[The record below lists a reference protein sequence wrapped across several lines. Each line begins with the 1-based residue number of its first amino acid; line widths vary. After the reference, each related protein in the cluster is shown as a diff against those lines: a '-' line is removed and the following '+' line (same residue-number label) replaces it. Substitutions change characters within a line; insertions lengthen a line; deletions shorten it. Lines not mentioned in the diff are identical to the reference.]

1 MMQCLF
7 VLFDELILGFCYSD
21 LTLEAGRFELAS
33 SNTLVLQ
40 ANQLTKCASQRE
52 VNSLLESVGLM
63 YLRITL
69 VQYFFFYN
77 NVVRK
82 IQMIFTT
89 NKNQKE

>member
-21 LTLEAGRFELAS
+21 LTLEAGGFELAS

-40 ANQLTKCASQRE
+40 ANQLTKCASQPE
-52 VNSLLESVGLM
+52 VNSLLESVALM

-69 VQYFFFYN
+69 VQYFFSIIMLCAKY
-77 NVVRK
+77 K
-82 IQMIFTT
+82 
-89 NKNQKE
+89 

>member
-7 VLFDELILGFCYSD
+7 VLFDELILGFCYSN

-40 ANQLTKCASQRE
+40 ANQLTKCASQPE
-52 VNSLLESVGLM
+52 VNSLLESVALM

-77 NVVRK
+77 NAVCK
-82 IQMIFTT
+82 MQMIFT